1 MGLEPV
7 SAANECSTSG
17 TEQIVESS
25 RLQTATS
32 DESPPNR
39 RTSRRSLAHDIL
51 PSTPDPPIFIQQL
64 VTNSQF
70 MKHIKAY
77 NQMFA
82 MTSFG
87 AKVDDSV
94 NWGRGPY
101 VFKVSGEIPSFKI
114 RLYNKGGAR
123 GYELLTSNVLGG
135 IVFEDG
141 PKSRTDFDVI
151 IEFYPKLVLKHRDGS
166 GGRLFQQYVVAAFC
180 AVEQT
185 RLNFIRKRQNDLRSD
200 YLLGPN
206 RILRKIDR
214 SIEDAS
220 TSTGERHIQILN
232 VHLEN
237 MQRVNFCERDWLDV
251 IVNMPDRKKTTLIE
265 SWHRRVV
272 RTKKSLGRL
281 TYVHPN
287 SSDLFYFRMLLFH
300 QKGCKSP
307 IEVRTVN
314 GQILPTYR
322 AACEALDPPKLWRKH
337 QEAMQHDI
345 PAKISE
351 TTGILNHHVN
361 TPELQDH
368 ILYELETILNGF
380 GKSVKEFGLPSP
392 PERLLKDLK
401 NKLLMEEK
409 NYKRDTLMQET
420 ALFVPKLNQ
429 DQKEIYDL
437 IINASE
443 ESRQELLF
451 VYGHGGTGKTFL
463 WKTIIS
469 SPRSQ
474 GKIVLAVASSGIAS
488 LLLPAGRIAHSK
500 FKLPLELT
508 NETLRDL
515 MNAPETLFGGK
526 TVVLG
531 GDFWQTLIVKK
542 GAAKQELIHASI
554 AETYLW
560 VHFRICTLKQNMR
573 LLRSAISDDEWERS
587 KVFAKWLLIVGN
599 GEVGEPDK
607 DNNEDTS
614 WITVPQQYCINPS
627 EHALLE
633 LINFIYDDATLKT
646 PTASAF
652 QEKAIV
658 CPKNDTANAINA
670 KILSLVEAKGG
681 ITNYVALKCESVRRL
696 MPFIAM
702 SGTTIASLKVGQE
715 DCVIEAKVYR
725 KWTSKSILE
734 FKEQAFCCILID
746 RELPSRVP
754 YQDEEDSK
762 TIYPI
767 LAGCIRSISDITPF
781 RDETDGQKYRS
792 KVDIESLEGNLV
804 EFTMWDD
811 LATQFNKQEIEK
823 LPPPIIIVV
832 SSCRVSKYRDVQL
845 SATPATHYYIN
856 PKTQKAENA
865 YAMFKEKYSLN
876 PPLQVTKYRYD
887 DLEQEKTRNRQTL
900 YTLLQQNPTTFK
912 GVRFTRDAMITS
924 LNNKRSWNY
933 VSCSQCNKASIKRNG
948 INTCEDHGEH
958 EPPTYR
964 YNFKATVAD
973 ETATVEFTFFTT
985 AGKKIT
991 GYPCSHLRQAT
1002 DKS

>member
-1 MGLEPV
+1 
-7 SAANECSTSG
+7 
-17 TEQIVESS
+17 
-25 RLQTATS
+25 
-32 DESPPNR
+32 
-39 RTSRRSLAHDIL
+39 
-51 PSTPDPPIFIQQL
+51 
-64 VTNSQF
+64 
-70 MKHIKAY
+70 
-77 NQMFA
+77 
-82 MTSFG
+82 
-87 AKVDDSV
+87 
-94 NWGRGPY
+94 
-101 VFKVSGEIPSFKI
+101 
-114 RLYNKGGAR
+114 
-123 GYELLTSNVLGG
+123 
-135 IVFEDG
+135 
-141 PKSRTDFDVI
+141 
-151 IEFYPKLVLKHRDGS
+151 
-166 GGRLFQQYVVAAFC
+166 
-180 AVEQT
+180 
-185 RLNFIRKRQNDLRSD
+185 
-200 YLLGPN
+200 
-206 RILRKIDR
+206 
-214 SIEDAS
+214 
-220 TSTGERHIQILN
+220 
-232 VHLEN
+232 
-237 MQRVNFCERDWLDV
+237 
-251 IVNMPDRKKTTLIE
+251 
-265 SWHRRVV
+265 
-272 RTKKSLGRL
+272 
-281 TYVHPN
+281 
-287 SSDLFYFRMLLFH
+287 
-300 QKGCKSP
+300 
-307 IEVRTVN
+307 
-314 GQILPTYR
+314 
-322 AACEALDPPKLWRKH
+322 
-337 QEAMQHDI
+337 MQHDI

-351 TTGILNHHVN
+351 TTGISNYHVN

-443 ESRQELLF
+443 ETLMNDKRCFEALD
-451 VYGHGGTGKTFL
+451 
-463 WKTIIS
+463 
-469 SPRSQ
+469 R
-474 GKIVLAVASSGIAS
+474 
-488 LLLPAGRIAHSK
+488 
-500 FKLPLELT
+500 
-508 NETLRDL
+508 TLRGL

-531 GDFWQTLIVKK
+531 GDFWQTLPIKK

-554 AETYLW
+554 VETYLW

-573 LLRSAISDDEWERS
+573 LLRSAISDDERERS

-607 DNNEDTS
+607 DNNEDTF
-614 WITVPQQYCINPS
+614 WITVLQQYCINPS
-627 EHALLE
+627 EYALSE

-646 PTASAF
+646 LTASAF

-715 DCVIEAKVYR
+715 DCVIEAKVYQ

-762 TIYPI
+762 TIYTI
-767 LAGCIRSISDITPF
+767 LAGRIRSISDITPF
-781 RDETDGQKYRS
+781 RDATGGQKYRR
-792 KVDIESLEGNLV
+792 KVDIESLEGNVV

-856 PKTQKAENA
+856 PKTQEAENA
-865 YAMFKEKYSLN
+865 YAMFKEKYNLN

-900 YTLLQQNPTTFK
+900 YTLL
-912 GVRFTRDAMITS
+912 
-924 LNNKRSWNY
+924 
-933 VSCSQCNKASIKRNG
+933 
-948 INTCEDHGEH
+948 
-958 EPPTYR
+958 
-964 YNFKATVAD
+964 
-973 ETATVEFTFFTT
+973 
-985 AGKKIT
+985 
-991 GYPCSHLRQAT
+991 
-1002 DKS
+1002 